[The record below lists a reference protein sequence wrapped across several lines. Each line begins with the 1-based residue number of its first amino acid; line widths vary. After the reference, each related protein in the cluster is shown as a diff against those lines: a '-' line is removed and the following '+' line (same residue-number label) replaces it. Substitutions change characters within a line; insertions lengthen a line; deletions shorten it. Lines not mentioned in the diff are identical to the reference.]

1 MASDWHF
8 GIFKLFLSNSISSL
22 IKYIDNDKNIIVF
35 LLTQIIQLW
44 QKTDFRTV
52 PQPSRDTYIIGGADD
67 IMAQLEE
74 SSVTIGTI
82 RGSRYVAPI
91 KVRLYFYRR

>member
-1 MASDWHF
+1 MN
-8 GIFKLFLSNSISSL
+8 L
-22 IKYIDNDKNIIVF
+22 
-35 LLTQIIQLW
+35 QIIQLW

-74 SSVTIGTI
+74 SAVTIGTI
-82 RGSRYVAPI
+82 RGSRYVSPI
-91 KVRLYFYRR
+91 KVGWCLQKSLDKF